1 MMKIS
6 VMMLRRRVI
15 TVRMNEDG
23 ENDDANLKGANIVD
37 NNADNNG
44 S

>member
-1 MMKIS
+1 M
-6 VMMLRRRVI
+6 
-15 TVRMNEDG
+15 RMNEDW